1 MQKQESVKLDPTFKY
16 EVANAP
22 GGETVKLCFQCG
34 KCEASCPIR
43 RFKDQYRP
51 AQVIRAVMV
60 GDREAALNNSTIW
73 LCATCYS
80 CSERCPQG
88 VHFTDIMQVLRNI
101 AVAQGKTNP
110 TYQKI
115 AEVILSNGKI
125 FDSAD
130 FINEMRSDLGLPPV
144 TSLNKEEF
152 TQMLCDAKEVHKKH
166 AGEATSKKEKSEHH

>member
-1 MQKQESVKLDPTFKY
+1 MQEEKSVKLDPTFKY
-16 EVANAP
+16 EVAALP
-22 GGETVKLCFQCG
+22 GGESVKLCFQCG

-51 AQVIRAVMV
+51 AQVIRAIMV
-60 GDREAALNNSTIW
+60 GDRETALNSSTIW

-88 VHFTDIMQVLRNI
+88 VHFTDIMQVIRNM

-110 TYQKI
+110 IYKKI
-115 AEVILSNGKI
+115 ADVILANGKI
-125 FDSAD
+125 FDSVD

-144 TSLNKEEF
+144 TSLNKEEMVN
-152 TQMLCDAKEVHKKH
+152 MLSDAKEIHKKH
-166 AGEATSKKEKSEHH
+166 ESEAALKKEKSEHH